1 MEQLLRFRSGMDRLS
16 DKEFTTFI
24 QTIDRKSICA
34 LIFNGFRYGLQ
45 CIQRLDEIDNIML
58 SSQQLNQKI
67 SQIIA
72 SRQRNKTKS
81 EEEDEEVIVDK
92 IDKLPLVMISEISS
106 FLKYESMINFELCN
120 RTIFIGTR
128 SPISL
133 HSVPQNP
140 FNKYIK
146 FCAQNDYQY
155 YWKMHRFRA
164 CKEMSLLVESC
175 FTYNSDG
182 DQIYAQYLLSNLTNA
197 HWKNIRTLIINGGF
211 DRKEYINETM
221 FWMQFFQVLRTC
233 NTSNISHVYAHGP
246 NERNAYVY
254 CPLVFDYVPSIEY
267 AALDQSLSRNTLAKI
282 EWPSMLKGVR
292 MPFMRTDHGT
302 LADDQDGWRFS
313 NELQSFHCSWGVPQ
327 QMIAKL
333 HNLREICLTHRK
345 SSSPYEHPID
355 ALNSLVNAKHGL
367 SQLQRIHY
375 SDETIQRHSLETN
388 EDRRRTLLKL
398 WRINTL
404 NYISVNGN
412 CSVNKFKRL
421 FGTLCEALTNDD
433 DNSMKQ
439 RLKVKMSC
447 QRNVTDAT
455 FFTECIVKLL
465 DVLRCN
471 VVQFMLIGEMKF
483 RDDFNVKSRL
493 DLLREQYRIE
503 IYEPKP
509 MIKYWNSE
517 DDGKFNYWK
526 FVISNKS
533 CTVNGYNENWLMGC
547 QTCSSEPY
555 EDYGRRTRRY

>member
-1 MEQLLRFRSGMDRLS
+1 MEELLRFRSGLDRLS
-16 DKEFTTFI
+16 GKEFATFI
-24 QTIDRKSICA
+24 QSMDRGTICA
-34 LIFNGFRYGLQ
+34 LIFNRFRYGLQ
-45 CIQRLDEIDNIML
+45 CIQGLDEIDNIL
-58 SSQQLNQKI
+58 VSIQQLNQKI
-67 SQIIA
+67 TQIIT
-72 SRQRNKTKS
+72 SRQRNKTKT
-81 EEEDEEVIVDK
+81 EEKDEEVTVDK

-106 FLKYESMINFELCN
+106 FLEYDSMAKFELCN

-197 HWKNIRTLIINGGF
+197 HWKNIRTLTLNDGFSYKYEGGDNCPYWIDLF
-211 DRKEYINETM
+211 ED
-221 FWMQFFQVLRTC
+221 LATC
-233 NTSNISHVYAHGP
+233 NTSNIKSVSVSG
-246 NERNAYVY
+246 AYSREDPCGQVLKY
-254 CPLVFDYVPSIEY
+254 LPSIEY
-267 AALDQSLSRNTLAKI
+267 AALYQTLSRSNLSEI
-282 EWPSMLKGVR
+282 EWPSTLKGLYL
-292 MPFMRTDHGT
+292 PLGT
-302 LADDQDGWRFS
+302 RSLNTAQEWGF
-313 NELQSFHCSWGVPQ
+313 NNALLSFHGAYGVPQ
-327 QMIAKL
+327 QMVHKL
-333 HNLREICLTHRK
+333 RNLREICLAHTLNEY
-345 SSSPYEHPID
+345 PLDEYALD
-355 ALNSLVNAKHGL
+355 ALNSLVDGL
-367 SQLQRIHY
+367 SQLQRVHY
-375 SDETIQRHSLETN
+375 SDLVDETN
-388 EDRRRTLLKL
+388 EDRQRILLKL

-447 QRNVTDAT
+447 QEHVTDAT